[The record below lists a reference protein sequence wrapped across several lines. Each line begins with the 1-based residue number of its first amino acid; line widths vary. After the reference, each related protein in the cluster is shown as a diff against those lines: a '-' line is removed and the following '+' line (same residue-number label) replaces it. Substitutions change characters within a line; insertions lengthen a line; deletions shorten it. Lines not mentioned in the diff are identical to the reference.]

1 MDTGESTPMLVYTSL
16 LRVVS
21 FSNCICRCQ
30 MLEIE
35 ICETIN
41 SLLHLYSTPEKC
53 FQLLKKKKKSFL
65 NLFWVFCLFL
75 GILDFVFVFVFSNAW
90 SQLCMVLVSHISE
103 WKEKKGK

>member
-53 FQLLKKKKKSFL
+53 FQLLKKKKLLKLVLGFL
-65 NLFWVFCLFL
+65 FVFRYFGFCFCFCLF
-75 GILDFVFVFVFSNAW
+75 
-90 SQLCMVLVSHISE
+90 
-103 WKEKKGK
+103 

>member
-41 SLLHLYSTPEKC
+41 SPLHLYSTPEKC
-53 FQLLKKKKKSFL
+53 FQLLKKKKKLLKLVLGFL
-65 NLFWVFCLFL
+65 FVFRYFGFCFCFCLF
-75 GILDFVFVFVFSNAW
+75 
-90 SQLCMVLVSHISE
+90 
-103 WKEKKGK
+103 